1 MSNSAHMWASL
12 DNKIPLFKDCEAH
25 AGVHSTYYLL
35 KSLLI
40 QLSISTSHL
49 FDVIIGFN
57 GISVLPRAVLP
68 CIVTFLSKIFITS
81 EDILTS
87 FQTSFAG
94 NTRVGV
100 LTGINILYRHEGYIK
115 SCILVYS
122 NFNMRIWGLDPRCPN
137 PDCSRN
143 PCNVKFIDRRG
154 ARGDGNHDFVKCK
167 CLECGFK
174 TGWIGRPDWL
184 LVLPQRFWFMHDF
197 PLLNEH
203 RDVIVAQMKK

>member
-1 MSNSAHMWASL
+1 L
-12 DNKIPLFKDCEAH
+12 KIIT
-25 AGVHSTYYLL
+25 HS
-35 KSLLI
+35 
-40 QLSISTSHL
+40 LSISIRHL

-68 CIVTFLSKIFITS
+68 CIVTFLSKIFITT
-81 EDILTS
+81 EDILLS
-87 FQTSFAG
+87 YQSAFGG

-115 SCILVYS
+115 SHLLVYS

-137 PDCSRN
+137 QDCSRN
-143 PCNVKFIDRRG
+143 PCNVKFIDRKPS
-154 ARGDGNHDFVKCK
+154 RGDDNHDFVMCK

-174 TGWIGRPDWL
+174 SGWIGRPDWL
-184 LVLPQRFWFMHDF
+184 WKMPQRFWFMHDF

-203 RDVIVAQMKK
+203 RDVFAAKMKKAT